1 MDINYLAVGLAA
13 LAAFLLGFV
22 WYTIVFAKPWQRLI
36 GMGEKG
42 VGAETTAETPN
53 LGRLL
58 VGSLVLEIVMA
69 FILAWHLGSG
79 AGWANGLLVGALLG
93 VIVAFAFGVNYLF
106 EGKPLRLW
114 FINGAYNVVVFS
126 AMGAIIGAF

>member
-1 MDINYLAVGLAA
+1 MDINYLAVALAA
-13 LAAFLLGFV
+13 LAAFFLGFV
-22 WYTIVFAKPWQRLI
+22 WYTIVFAKPWQKLI

-42 VGAETTAETPN
+42 TGADSTAETPN

-79 AGWANGLLVGALLG
+79 AGWLSGLTTGALLG
-93 VIVAFAFGVNYLF
+93 VIVALAFGVNYLF

-114 FINGAYNVVVFS
+114 FINGGYNLVVFA

>member
-1 MDINYLAVGLAA
+1 MDINYLAVALAA
-13 LAAFLLGFV
+13 LAAFFLGFV

-42 VGAETTAETPN
+42 AGVDSAAETPS

-58 VGSLVLEIVMA
+58 IGSLVLEIIMA

-79 AGWANGLLVGALLG
+79 AGWLNGLVVGALLG
-93 VIVAFAFGVNYLF
+93 AIVAFAFGVNYLF

-114 FINGAYNVVVFS
+114 FINGGYNLVVFA